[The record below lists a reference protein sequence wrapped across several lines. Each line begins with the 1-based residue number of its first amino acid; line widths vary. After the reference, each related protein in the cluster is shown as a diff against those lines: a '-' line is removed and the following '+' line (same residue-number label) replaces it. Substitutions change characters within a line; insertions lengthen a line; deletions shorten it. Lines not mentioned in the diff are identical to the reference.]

1 MKKLTF
7 GLMGFAALSLAVA
20 TLFTSC
26 KKDKDDVKELAS
38 ISATIDGSSFSA
50 TAVAKQDN
58 NNAKLADLL
67 AGNGDKT
74 TSIYGANANGQ
85 VISIVLNGNTEA
97 TYDLSLSV
105 EGNLTTLLINYLTT
119 GDLEETAKNAI
130 SASANAMIV
139 YKKSEGIQ
147 DANSEDFYVATKA
160 SVVINKITN
169 VGVIKY
175 YKGTFTATLEN
186 AKGTKLEVTDGKFSC
201 PGK

>member
-26 KKDKDDVKELAS
+26 KKDEVKELAS

-58 NNAKLADLL
+58 SNAKLADLL

-74 TSIYGANANGQ
+74 TSIYGANTNGQ
-85 VISIVLNGNTEA
+85 VLSIVLNGNTEGQ
-97 TYDLSLSV
+97 YDLSLSV
-105 EGNLTTLLINYLTT
+105 SLNPTQLLINYLTT
-119 GDLEETAKNAI
+119 GSIEDAAKEAI
-130 SASANAMIV
+130 SASANTMMV

-147 DANSEDFYVATKA
+147 DAKSDDFYVATKA
-160 SVVINKITN
+160 SVKINKITS
-169 VGVIKY
+169 VGTIKY

-186 AKGTKLEVTDGKFSC
+186 AKGAKLEVTDGKFSC